1 MSHSLPDRLHALDAV
16 RAFALLLGVALH
28 ASLSYLPGA
37 AHWWIIGD
45 DASTPLAVFFY
56 WIHCFRMPL
65 FFLIAGYFGRLL
77 LQRLGLRAF
86 VRDRLRRIVGVLL
99 SAWPM
104 VISAIVAVL
113 MLAAIVKNGGTAPN
127 TPPPPPLSA
136 TNFPLTHLWFL
147 YVLAIF
153 YAGALALR
161 GLVGKLDGNGRIMRR
176 VDAMANAIVGPG
188 VAIVL
193 ALPAAIALATTAK
206 WPMWFGV
213 PTPDTGLFPNVAALV
228 AYGMAFGSGWLLQRQ
243 PALLGRIANAGWSNL
258 LLAIGSTV
266 ACLALVG
273 PTPMLQPSAAD
284 GTKLVYAGVYAL
296 SSWAWALALLGLALR
311 YLNGYSP
318 LRRYLADASYW
329 VYIVHIPLVMALQVC
344 AFKLGLPWWLEYPLL
359 LSLAMALMLASYEG
373 FVRHGRLGRWLN
385 GKPAPRTVTPAIRAV
400 DVAV

>member
-45 DASTPLAVFFY
+45 DPSTPLAVFFY

-258 LLAIGSTV
+258 LLARGSTV

-273 PTPMLQPSAAD
+273 GILEQP
-284 GTKLVYAGVYAL
+284 L
-296 SSWAWALALLGLALR
+296 
-311 YLNGYSP
+311 
-318 LRRYLADASYW
+318 
-329 VYIVHIPLVMALQVC
+329 
-344 AFKLGLPWWLEYPLL
+344 
-359 LSLAMALMLASYEG
+359 
-373 FVRHGRLGRWLN
+373 
-385 GKPAPRTVTPAIRAV
+385 
-400 DVAV
+400 